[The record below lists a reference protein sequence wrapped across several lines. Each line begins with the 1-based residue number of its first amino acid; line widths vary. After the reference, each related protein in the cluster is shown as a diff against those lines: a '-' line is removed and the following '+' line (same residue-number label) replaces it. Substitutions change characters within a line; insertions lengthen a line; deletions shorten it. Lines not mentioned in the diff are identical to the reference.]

1 MQSEIL
7 LQIAL
12 DFSTETLLQSF
23 LLGLWATS
31 QKLCTANYPIDSLSQ
46 LNALK
51 CYYDQIGNLF
61 LITYFEI
68 TYLKVT
74 YCASKRKYLS
84 NFLLFVYI
92 EKIYV
97 KKTRKKRQS
106 FVIVA
111 L

>member
-31 QKLCTANYPIDSLSQ
+31 QKLCTVNYLIDSLSQ

-51 CYYDQIGNLF
+51 CYYDQIW
-61 LITYFEI
+61 E
-68 TYLKVT
+68 
-74 YCASKRKYLS
+74 
-84 NFLLFVYI
+84 FVFDYI
-92 EKIYV
+92 
-97 KKTRKKRQS
+97 
-106 FVIVA
+106 F
-111 L
+111 